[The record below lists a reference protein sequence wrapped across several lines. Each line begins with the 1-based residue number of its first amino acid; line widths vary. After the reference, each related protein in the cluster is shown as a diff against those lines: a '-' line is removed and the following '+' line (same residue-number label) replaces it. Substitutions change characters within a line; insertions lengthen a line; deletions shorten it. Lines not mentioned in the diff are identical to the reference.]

1 MPLAGSTN
9 HIFSLRIMGTVVHDF
24 LIGKC
29 TNSGETLRKCV
40 TEPLKS
46 NQNKRTT

>member
-9 HIFSLRIMGTVVHDF
+9 RIFSLRIMGTVVHDF

-29 TNSGETLRKCV
+29 TNSGETKKMCY
-40 TEPLKS
+40 
-46 NQNKRTT
+46 RTTEVKSE